1 MDVLSAIFRLQSR
14 KIGIF
19 VPDVV
24 VSEKHVDTL
33 EITEHP
39 VETGAPINDH
49 AYKRASEVTIECGF
63 AGGGSILDFVD
74 VSGIGLGIGLSPKEV
89 YQQLL
94 ELQTARVPFDVV
106 TGKRTYSNMLIRAIE
121 VTTERATENVL
132 SCVLTLRE
140 ALITQTQQISVADK
154 TSMTDGVST
163 AAVQSRG
170 NKSPV
175 PVNESLISSS
185 GFFNG
190 LKGTGIGN
198 ALRIR

>member
-1 MDVLSAIFRLQSR
+1 MDILSAIFRLQSR

-24 VSEKHVDTL
+24 VSEKHSDAL

-49 AYKRASEVTIECGF
+49 AYKRASEVTMECGF
-63 AGGGSILDFVD
+63 AGGGSLLDLVNI
-74 VSGIGLGIGLSPKEV
+74 SGIGLGIGKSPKEI

-94 ELQTARVPFDVV
+94 ELQESRIPFDVI
-106 TGKRTYSNMLIRAIE
+106 TGKRTYSNMLIRALE

-140 ALITQTQQISVADK
+140 VIITQTQQISVADK
-154 TSMTDGVST
+154 ADMSEGIST
-163 AAVQSRG
+163 AAVQSSG
-170 NKSPV
+170 NNSPT
-175 PVNESLISSS
+175 PVNESLLSSS

-190 LKGTGIGN
+190 LKGTALGN
-198 ALRIR
+198 ALRLQ

>member
-1 MDVLSAIFRLQSR
+1 MDILSAIFRLQSR

-49 AYKRASEVTIECGF
+49 AYRRASEVTMECGF
-63 AGGGSILDFVD
+63 AGGGSLLDLVD
-74 VSGIGLGIGLSPKEV
+74 ISGIGLGIGKSPKEI

-94 ELQTARVPFDVV
+94 ELQESRIPFDVI
-106 TGKRTYSNMLIRAIE
+106 TGKRTYSNMLIRALE

-140 ALITQTQQISVADK
+140 VIITQTQQISVADK
-154 TSMTDGVST
+154 ADMSEGIST

-170 NKSPV
+170 NKSPT
-175 PVNESLISSS
+175 PVNESLLSSS

-190 LKGTGIGN
+190 LKGTALGN
-198 ALRIR
+198 ALRLR